1 MMRLMQPGA
10 IMRNESPAV
19 RAVFWILALGTAA
32 TQVLCALGSGSPD
45 TAQPMADW
53 VNIAANVVNIV
64 VAVVV
69 LLPGTR
75 VWGAVAAVVVM
86 IASMITNFQV
96 DGYEYFL
103 KVLPFDLVALALP
116 APIAWHHRGDFRA

>member
-1 MMRLMQPGA
+1 MMRLLQPGA
-10 IMRNESPAV
+10 IMRNDSPAV

-53 VNIAANVVNIV
+53 VNIAANVLNII

-96 DGYEYFL
+96 DGSAYFL
-103 KVLPFDLVALALP
+103 KVLPFDLVALVLP
-116 APIAWHHRGDFRA
+116 ALIAWHHRGDFRA